1 LRNCRPD
8 CLYMTRTEG
17 ASAPRA
23 YSSPYA
29 GSSFAGTKR
38 GNELKP
44 RLPTNEAGPGVDGT
58 AGWMTR
64 SKASWRWRVF

>member
-8 CLYMTRTEG
+8 CLYLTRTEG

-29 GSSFAGTKR
+29 GSSFAGTR
-38 GNELKP
+38 RSNELKP
-44 RLPTNEAGPGVDGT
+44 RLPPNAAGRVDG
-58 AGWMTR
+58 
-64 SKASWRWRVF
+64 